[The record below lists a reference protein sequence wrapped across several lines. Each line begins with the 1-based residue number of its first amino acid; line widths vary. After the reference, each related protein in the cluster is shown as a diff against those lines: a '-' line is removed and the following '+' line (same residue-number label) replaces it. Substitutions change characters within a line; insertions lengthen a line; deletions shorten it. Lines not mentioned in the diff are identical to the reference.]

1 MNTQAVRHLVVGFSG
16 CGKTTF
22 TRELLEAKPRKVPLM
37 VYDINREY
45 TKEYPEP
52 FVNFEE
58 FLQDASERENT
69 YMIFEEATIFFD
81 SRRTEDE
88 MKDLLVRARHTGNYI
103 QLNFHSFSSIPKY
116 IKNLID
122 YITIFN
128 TGDSEKDVID
138 KFGKGKIYDA
148 FMEVRSHG
156 NDQKYLKGAN
166 NVSIYRKTIFVYG
179 GA

>member
-1 MNTQAVRHLVVGFSG
+1 MAGVRHLVVGFSG

-22 TRELLEAKPRKVPLM
+22 SKGLLKVKPKNQPVLI
-37 VYDINREY
+37 YDIN
-45 TKEYPEP
+45 KEYPEFYPHP
-52 FVNFEE
+52 FVDFDK
-58 FLQDASERENT
+58 FLSEAVEYRHT
-69 YMIFEEATIFFD
+69 YMLFEEATIFFD
-81 SRRTEDE
+81 SHQTAEE
-88 MKDLLVRARHTGNYI
+88 MKNLLVRARHTENYI

-138 KFGKGKIYDA
+138 KFGKGKIFDA
-148 FMEVRSHG
+148 FLEVRKHK
-156 NDQKYLKGAN
+156 NDPEYLKGAN
-166 NVSIYRKTIFVYG
+166 KVSIYHKTIFVYG

>member
-1 MNTQAVRHLVVGFSG
+1 MAGIRHIVVGFSG

-22 TRELLEAKPRKVPLM
+22 TKELLKAKPKNMPLV

-45 TKEYPEP
+45 TKEYPKP
-52 FVNFEE
+52 FIGFSE
-58 FLQDASERENT
+58 FLDNVSEMENS

-81 SRRTEDE
+81 SHRTEDD

-116 IKNLID
+116 IKNLVD
-122 YITIFN
+122 YMTIFN
-128 TGDSEKDVID
+128 TGDSEKDVTD

-148 FMEVRSHG
+148 FLEVRSHSS
-156 NDQKYLKGAN
+156 DPEYLKGAN

>member
-1 MNTQAVRHLVVGFSG
+1 MAGIRHIVVGFSG

-22 TRELLEAKPRKVPLM
+22 TKSLLDKAPKEQPKLI
-37 VYDINREY
+37 YDINREY
-45 TKEYPEP
+45 TDYYPAKFIDYEI
-52 FVNFEE
+52 
-58 FLQDASERENT
+58 FLKNAALQKQT

-81 SRRTEDE
+81 SANRTKE
-88 MKDLLVRARHTGNYI
+88 MKDLLVRARHTENYI

-128 TGDSEKDVID
+128 TGDSEKDVIE
-138 KFGKGKIYDA
+138 KFGDGKIYKT
-148 FMEVRSHG
+148 FLQVREHRE
-156 NDQKYLKGAN
+156 DEKYLKGAN
-166 NVSIYRKTIFVYG
+166 KVSIYHKTIFVYG

>member
-1 MNTQAVRHLVVGFSG
+1 MAGVRHIVVGFSG

-22 TRELLEAKPRKVPLM
+22 TKDLLKNKPEDLPLII
-37 VYDINREY
+37 YDINREY
-45 TKEYPEP
+45 TDFYPAP
-52 FVNFEE
+52 FIDFDD
-58 FLQDASERENT
+58 FLTMAVEKKHN

-81 SRRTEDE
+81 SHKTAEE
-88 MKDLLVRARHTGNYI
+88 MKNLLVRARHTGNYI

-128 TGDSEKDVID
+128 TGDSEKDVTD
-138 KFGKGKIYDA
+138 KFGKGKIYDT
-148 FMEVRSHG
+148 FLKVRAKK
-156 NDQKYLKGAN
+156 NDPKYLKGAN
-166 NVSIYRKTIFVYG
+166 KVSIYHKTVFVYG

>member
-1 MNTQAVRHLVVGFSG
+1 MSGIRHLVVGFSG
-16 CGKTTF
+16 CGKTTY
-22 TRELLEAKPRKVPLM
+22 TKELLKRKPKNMPL
-37 VYDINREY
+37 VIYDINQEY
-45 TKEYPEP
+45 QKEYPEP
-52 FVNFEE
+52 FIDFEQ
-58 FLQDASERENT
+58 FLQNVVELRNT

-81 SRRTEDE
+81 SHNTADE
-88 MKDLLVRARHTGNYI
+88 MKDLLVRARHTGNII

-128 TGDSEKDVID
+128 TGDTEKDVTD
-138 KFGKGKIYDA
+138 KFGKGKIYEG
-148 FMEVRSHG
+148 FLEVRSHKQ
-156 NDQKYLKGAN
+156 DKEFLKGAS